1 MDREALAVLQALMQ
15 LSVEQNRQ
23 TLSLLHEKSDDV
35 DEELKIF
42 ELKWLRI
49 EDDEHG

>member
-15 LSVEQNRQ
+15 LSAEQNRQ
-23 TLSLLHEKSDDV
+23 TLSLLHEKSDD
-35 DEELKIF
+35 EELKTF

-49 EDDEHG
+49 EDEENG